1 MIIVASFETPMV
13 QMLQLL
19 TPDEMREV
27 YRLSG
32 APFGAPPDEVIRS
45 LARLTGA
52 TTLGLFAASTD
63 DVLLDHVGKRLG
75 MPPLLGGLSGIAQ
88 RERDILCAY
97 FRLAWEAGDPG
108 RKHRFLRSA
117 LACWDHPTLLGPGRP
132 EGMGE
137 DVSEGVQRATLEALG
152 QTNAGLRALALAAAE
167 LPLELP
173 APRPAAPSISI
184 RLGPISV
191 VTPGGGGHAAMF
203 GVLQVLWRARSRRL
217 RDRRAQ
223 RDSVETHLAQLE
235 GALDLRRRN
244 LSRVPVP
251 WNRKPVTGLS
261 IAGGALT
268 AILLQSVF
276 GAGEWISFLPAF
288 GLGVGSLMWAV
299 ASVAAASPTES
310 DSRVSYLSTQAEACR
325 IQLQNIERDILA
337 LEGDML

>member
-1 MIIVASFETPMV
+1 
-13 QMLQLL
+13 
-19 TPDEMREV
+19 
-27 YRLSG
+27 
-32 APFGAPPDEVIRS
+32 
-45 LARLTGA
+45 
-52 TTLGLFAASTD
+52 
-63 DVLLDHVGKRLG
+63 
-75 MPPLLGGLSGIAQ
+75 
-88 RERDILCAY
+88 
-97 FRLAWEAGDPG
+97 
-108 RKHRFLRSA
+108 
-117 LACWDHPTLLGPGRP
+117 
-132 EGMGE
+132 
-137 DVSEGVQRATLEALG
+137 
-152 QTNAGLRALALAAAE
+152 
-167 LPLELP
+167 
-173 APRPAAPSISI
+173 
-184 RLGPISV
+184 
-191 VTPGGGGHAAMF
+191 MF

-244 LSRVPVP
+244 LSRVPVQ